1 MFVER
6 MGGSYGPEAELGQDQ
21 FDRLSMTGR

>member
-6 MGGSYGPEAELGQDQ
+6 MGGSYGPGAENGRHP
-21 FDRLSMTGR
+21 FDRVSITRR